1 MKKIFIMLAAGCAA
15 ALIAGCSDVKE
26 RKTVD
31 PNREISAIAEEVKS
45 LDAAG
50 LQEMIQAYDEAIVAC
65 SKKIDAMQ
73 KELNK
78 VKVVDINN
86 AEANGYRAEQEAA
99 RVARQKLTEARELYK
114 KALAALELKAA
125 AIANP
130 LN

>member
-1 MKKIFIMLAAGCAA
+1 
-15 ALIAGCSDVKE
+15 
-26 RKTVD
+26 
-31 PNREISAIAEEVKS
+31 
-45 LDAAG
+45 
-50 LQEMIQAYDEAIVAC
+50 
-65 SKKIDAMQ
+65 MQ